1 MIINYK
7 EELINALEDKE
18 NKNKQEIIKVIFK
31 NIPKAKELN
40 IFKFICEKAAN
51 TAISKELAEQ
61 ITNSLFEKDD
71 VESVNDA
78 GDIMSLQSAGD
89 IIDAI
94 DIDYIYSKYKDLFEQ
109 ISLPLY
115 DEFTAKYST
124 SPEFVKIIIKL
135 LDEFDSATLQ
145 KIYEECV
152 DESYVEEVSEESD
165 KESDGADNSTEQNNK
180 NNEED
185 EKDA

>member
-1 MIINYK
+1 MINYK

-18 NKNKQEIIKVIFK
+18 NKNKQEIVRVIFQ

-71 VESVNDA
+71 IETVNDA

-94 DIDYIYSKYKDLFEQ
+94 DVDYIYSKYKDLFEQ

-115 DEFTAKYST
+115 DEFIAKYSA
-124 SPEFVKIIIKL
+124 SPEFIKIIVKL
-135 LDEFDSATLQ
+135 LDEFDAAILQ
-145 KIYEECV
+145 KMYEECV
-152 DESYVEEVSEESD
+152 DKLYIEVVEETDDE
-165 KESDGADNSTEQNNK
+165 NSAIENGIEQDSK
-180 NNEED
+180 NDEED

>member
-1 MIINYK
+1 MTINYK
-7 EELINALEDKE
+7 EELTNALEDKE
-18 NKNKQEIIKVIFK
+18 NKNKQEIVRVIFQ
-31 NIPKAKELN
+31 NIPKTKELN

-71 VESVNDA
+71 IETVNDA

-94 DIDYIYSKYKDLFEQ
+94 DVDYIYSKYKDLFEQ
-109 ISLPLY
+109 ISLSLY
-115 DEFTAKYST
+115 DEFIAKYSA
-124 SPEFVKIIIKL
+124 SPEFIKIIVKL
-135 LDEFDSATLQ
+135 LDEFDAATL
-145 KIYEECV
+145 KKMYEECV
-152 DESYVEEVSEESD
+152 DKLYIEVVEETDDE
-165 KESDGADNSTEQNNK
+165 NSATENGIEQDSK
-180 NNEED
+180 NDEED